1 MDFEG
6 KSFNIWIL
14 SITDGILEN
23 ILKGYLVIRAFQA
36 KGGLKNGNMITVICN
51 CILCFCEEPYGYH
64 FPIPTTISLGKPYII
79 KYSPRLE

>member
-23 ILKGYLVIRAFQA
+23 ILKGYLVVRAFQA
-36 KGGLKNGNMITVICN
+36 KERLKNGNIIT
-51 CILCFCEEPYGYH
+51 
-64 FPIPTTISLGKPYII
+64 TTTAYSVSVRSLMDITFQFQQ
-79 KYSPRLE
+79 

>member
-36 KGGLKNGNMITVICN
+36 KGGLKNGNMITTTTAYSVSVRSLMDIT
-51 CILCFCEEPYGYH
+51 FQFQQQYH
-64 FPIPTTISLGKPYII
+64 WENLIALI
-79 KYSPRLE
+79 

>member
-23 ILKGYLVIRAFQA
+23 ILKGYLVVRAFQA
-36 KGGLKNGNMITVICN
+36 KERLKNGNIITA
-51 CILCFCEEPYGYH
+51 
-64 FPIPTTISLGKPYII
+64 TTAYSVSVRSLMDITFQFQQ
-79 KYSPRLE
+79 

>member
-23 ILKGYLVIRAFQA
+23 ILKGYLVVRAFQA
-36 KGGLKNGNMITVICN
+36 KGRLKNGNIIT
-51 CILCFCEEPYGYH
+51 
-64 FPIPTTISLGKPYII
+64 TTTAYSVSVRSLMDITFQFQQ
-79 KYSPRLE
+79 